1 MANTNSNL
9 MANIVALPR
18 VHNPVGQQGGR
29 VRVACGNFELAAADI
44 DADGDTVRL
53 ALLPA
58 NARILQIWIGGDDL
72 DSGSNLSWNI
82 GLYEPG
88 TDSTGPGSLV
98 VTAATDGE
106 VMFASG
112 VTQQAVLQLGATN
125 LVSEDWVDGD
135 AKITFFGDRL
145 WELAEDTQGA
155 FPEYEIVLTQTTA
168 ATGAAAGTMAFAI
181 FYSID

>member
-1 MANTNSNL
+1 
-9 MANIVALPR
+9 
-18 VHNPVGQQGGR
+18 

-53 ALLPA
+53 VLLPA
-58 NARILQIWIGGDDL
+58 NARVLQIWIGGDDL

-88 TDSTGPGSLV
+88 SSSSGPGSLV

-112 VTQQAVLQLGATN
+112 VTQQAVRDIGAGN
-125 LVSEDWVDGD
+125 LVGEDWADGD

-145 WELAEDTQGA
+145 WELAEDTEGA
-155 FPEYEIVLTQTTA
+155 FAEYEICLTQTTA
-168 ATGAAAGTMAFAI
+168 ATGAAAGTMAF
-181 FYSID
+181 SIMYVID